1 MVIWAITISYIGQ
14 GALIQVMLP
23 VIIWLRM
30 ILILYS

>member
-23 VIIWLRM
+23 RDHLVAYDIDPV
-30 ILILYS
+30 